1 MAPRKKKTDDEM
13 GIGQLETGDV
23 FKVVGGTDGK
33 TIVEAVSCPV
43 AARELFVSRKQVLKA
58 VQDGR
63 VRGDKVPGG
72 TGWYVEYDHLREIL
86 ESPGAW
92 LSLGIKPGRKSKDE

>member
-1 MAPRKKKTDDEM
+1 
-13 GIGQLETGDV
+13 
-23 FKVVGGTDGK
+23 
-33 TIVEAVSCPV
+33 
-43 AARELFVSRKQVLKA
+43 LKA